1 VIRYKFIYTFIAVSY
16 LFTYLTVC
24 LYYRLKSK
32 RQNKYIV
39 ETKCN
44 WRADEASSV
53 VQYVFAAGTLF
64 DEMIIVHQSN

>member
-1 VIRYKFIYTFIAVSY
+1 
-16 LFTYLTVC
+16 
-24 LYYRLKSK
+24 LKSK

-53 VQYVFAAGTLF
+53 VQYVFAAATLF
-64 DEMIIVHQSN
+64 DETIVVHQSN